1 MFSPTKVSTTSDVDI
16 EHHRITFHP
25 NFNALHYIHTVMFEY
40 FSFWWREARE
50 LWYAIVRECAVCWH
64 DACDCLTNLV
74 LILDAPNRSRPASSL
89 TSSPASVGEGGTPS
103 VFGGLHFGPG
113 RKATDQP
120 SNLLI
125 LQPAPNTSGKFG
137 SLRVYPQSTP
147 AIPING
153 CMVRRI

>member
-1 MFSPTKVSTTSDVDI
+1 MVTERV
-16 EHHRITFHP
+16 
-25 NFNALHYIHTVMFEY
+25 
-40 FSFWWREARE
+40 
-50 LWYAIVRECAVCWH
+50 VCWH
-64 DACDCLTNLV
+64 KAYCCLTNV
-74 LILDAPNRSRPASSL
+74 MLILDAPNRSRPASSL

-120 SNLLI
+120 SNVLI

-137 SLRVYPQSTP
+137 SLRFYPQSTP

-153 CMVRRI
+153 CIVRRI